1 MEEGDEEVEREEG
14 ERRELGEEGEERG
27 GKEEGESSR
36 SGGEGEEGPG
46 ARWGAAAGQGI
57 EGPEHMQRR
66 RVRCTHPLGAVR
78 VQLSGTG
85 LLSAVL
91 SSPVSPAV
99 RGLIFFS
106 SRAEK
111 AQHHIRQHTAAYSPS
126 PRNPITGQRRY
137 NSLPSPP
144 FEKVGRLGAARPA
157 R

>member
-1 MEEGDEEVEREEG
+1 M
-14 ERRELGEEGEERG
+14 
-27 GKEEGESSR
+27 R
-36 SGGEGEEGPG
+36 SGEGTEGQAPG
-46 ARWGAAAGQGI
+46 GGQTA
-57 EGPEHMQRR
+57 EGTEAQRR
-66 RVRCTHPLGAVR
+66 QRRWVGAPTPPWGRR
-78 VQLSGTG
+78 VQLSGTS
-85 LLSAVL
+85 LLSAAL

-106 SRAEK
+106 SRAER

-126 PRNPITGQRRY
+126 PQNPITGQRLY

>member
-1 MEEGDEEVEREEG
+1 M
-14 ERRELGEEGEERG
+14 
-27 GKEEGESSR
+27 
-36 SGGEGEEGPG
+36 
-46 ARWGAAAGQGI
+46 GAAWPG
-57 EGPEHMQRR
+57 HRHRR
-66 RVRCTHPLGAVR
+66 RVGGSHTPSGDGAR
-78 VQLSGTG
+78 VWLSGTG
-85 LLSAVL
+85 LLSAAL

-144 FEKVGRLGAARPA
+144 FEKVGASALLTQQDKSCTRN
-157 R
+157 